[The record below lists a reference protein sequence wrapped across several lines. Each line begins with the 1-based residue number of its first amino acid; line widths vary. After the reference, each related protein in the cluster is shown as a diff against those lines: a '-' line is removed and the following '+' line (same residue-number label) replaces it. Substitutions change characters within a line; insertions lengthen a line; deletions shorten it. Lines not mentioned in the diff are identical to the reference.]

1 MKKKENTAYK
11 LKIKKGDNVVV
22 ISGNNKGK
30 QGRVLSILK
39 DRNRAI
45 VEGVNILTKHS
56 KPTQDNPDGGIIK
69 KEGTIHLSNLMLIDP
84 KSSDPSRIGRRENEN
99 GRLVRYAKK
108 SGEEIK

>member
-45 VEGVNILTKHS
+45 VEGVNILTK
-56 KPTQDNPDGGIIK
+56 T
-69 KEGTIHLSNLMLIDP
+69 
-84 KSSDPSRIGRRENEN
+84 
-99 GRLVRYAKK
+99 
-108 SGEEIK
+108 